1 MDNQKNSF
9 NSAHKKIIEAIH
21 TDSWP
26 FQGIKEHNLGMATTK
41 KAPVKKSA
49 AKAPAKAQEI
59 QPIYQQSRIDWRSLY
74 LYAVCLITLMVC
86 LFSLVSLI
94 RSGVNVAYPD
104 PAYVDP
110 YATKPQVDSVVIAAQ
125 VKDQN
130 QRQAVK
136 SAIDAVTT
144 LIIAGPLYV
153 YHWRLARK

>member
-1 MDNQKNSF
+1 
-9 NSAHKKIIEAIH
+9 
-21 TDSWP
+21 
-26 FQGIKEHNLGMATTK
+26 MATTK
-41 KAPVKKSA
+41 KSPAVKKA
-49 AKAPAKAQEI
+49 VAKAPAKAQLI

-86 LFSLVSLI
+86 LFSLVSFI

-110 YATKPQVDSVVIAAQ
+110 YNPAPKVNSAAIAAQ
-125 VKDQN
+125 LEDQN
-130 QRQAVK
+130 QRQAIK
-136 SAIDAVTT
+136 SMIDAVTT

>member
-1 MDNQKNSF
+1 
-9 NSAHKKIIEAIH
+9 
-21 TDSWP
+21 
-26 FQGIKEHNLGMATTK
+26 MATTK
-41 KAPVKKSA
+41 KSPVKKA
-49 AKAPAKAQEI
+49 TAKAPAKAQVI

-86 LFSLVSLI
+86 LFSLVSFI

-110 YATKPQVDSVVIAAQ
+110 YATAPKVDSAVIAAQ

-136 SAIDAVTT
+136 SMIDAVTT
-144 LIIAGPLYV
+144 LIIAGPLYI

>member
-1 MDNQKNSF
+1 
-9 NSAHKKIIEAIH
+9 
-21 TDSWP
+21 
-26 FQGIKEHNLGMATTK
+26 
-41 KAPVKKSA
+41 
-49 AKAPAKAQEI
+49 
-59 QPIYQQSRIDWRSLY
+59 
-74 LYAVCLITLMVC
+74 MVC
-86 LFSLVSLI
+86 LFSLVSFI

-110 YATKPQVDSVVIAAQ
+110 YATAPKVNSAVIAAQ

-136 SAIDAVTT
+136 SMIDAVTT

>member
-1 MDNQKNSF
+1 M
-9 NSAHKKIIEAIH
+9 AIAKKVA
-21 TDSWP
+21 
-26 FQGIKEHNLGMATTK
+26 
-41 KAPVKKSA
+41 KKSA
-49 AKAPAKAQEI
+49 TKSAKAPATQTH
-59 QPIYQQSRIDWRSLY
+59 SDGIDWRSLY

-94 RSGVNVAYPD
+94 RSGVNVAFPD

-110 YATKPQVDSVVIAAQ
+110 YATKPQVDSALIAEQ

>member
-1 MDNQKNSF
+1 
-9 NSAHKKIIEAIH
+9 
-21 TDSWP
+21 
-26 FQGIKEHNLGMATTK
+26 MATTK
-41 KAPVKKSA
+41 KAPVKKAA
-49 AKAPAKAQEI
+49 AKAPAKTQLM
-59 QPIYQQSRIDWRSLY
+59 QPIYQQPRIDWRSLY

-86 LFSLVSLI
+86 LFSLVSFI

-110 YATKPQVDSVVIAAQ
+110 YATAPKVDSVLIAEQ

-136 SAIDAVTT
+136 SMIDAVTT

>member
-1 MDNQKNSF
+1 VKR
-9 NSAHKKIIEAIH
+9 IEASCSDI
-21 TDSWP
+21 WLI
-26 FQGIKEHNLGMATTK
+26 FGIKEHNLEMATTK
-41 KAPVKKSA
+41 KATVKKAA
-49 AKAPAKAQEI
+49 AKAPAKAQVI

-86 LFSLVSLI
+86 LFSLVSFI

-110 YATKPQVDSVVIAAQ
+110 YATAPKVNSAVIAAQ

-136 SAIDAVTT
+136 SMIDAVTT
-144 LIIAGPLYV
+144 LIIAGPLYI

>member
-110 YATKPQVDSVVIAAQ
+110 YATKPQVDSALIAAQ